1 MSISPFLTPNRKWN
15 LLQAAA
21 DFFFLQNRSFPRAA
35 ALDLTGNKYNLNA
48 FERMLLHRGLFSQQE
63 ALARRAKR
71 VMGDSW
77 QQTLL
82 AIDGHNVQI
91 TIESYIDGRPLLK
104 ANDGAMRDLA
114 GQSSLFRYSERSNL
128 AIDMLFRFFEE
139 FRPRKVLFLFDQPM
153 SHSGELA
160 SVYRTRLKKA
170 RIAGDAHAV
179 PVPENEIPYD
189 ACFAASSDGAVIQA
203 SQGWLDLASRVVEYF
218 GVPRITADFSPI
230 VLTRS
235 AAQHLFAD
243 GGPFW

>member
-1 MSISPFLTPNRKWN
+1 MNAPTLLTPDRKWN
-15 LLQAAA
+15 LFQAAT
-21 DFFFLQNRSFPRAA
+21 DFFFFQNRSYPRAA

-63 ALARRAKR
+63 ALARRSKR

-77 QQTLL
+77 QQSLL

-139 FRPRKVLFLFDQPM
+139 FRPKEVLFLFDQPM

-170 RIAGDAHAV
+170 RIAGDARAV
-179 PVPENEIPYD
+179 PVPENEIPYGD
-189 ACFAASSDGAVIQA
+189 CFAASSDGAVIRA
-203 SQGWLDLASRVVEYF
+203 SRGWLDLASRVVEYF
-218 GVPRITADFSPI
+218 GSPRITADFSPI
-230 VLTRS
+230 ILS
-235 AAQHLFAD
+235 GSGAKHLFSD